1 MILNDPVCPFL
12 IPLWPLMK
20 MHLCIMCGSHTGH
33 PCLGGE
39 CSDSSMQNKTLDANE
54 VLVNQILLSSDSH
67 D

>member
-12 IPLWPLMK
+12 IPLWPLMQ
-20 MHLCIMCGSHTGH
+20 MHLRTMCGSHTGH

-39 CSDSSMQNKTLDANE
+39 CSDSSMQNKTLEANE
-54 VLVNQILLSSDSH
+54 VLGNQILLSSYSH

>member
-12 IPLWPLMK
+12 IPLWPLMQ
-20 MHLCIMCGSHTGH
+20 MHLRTMCGSHTGH

-39 CSDSSMQNKTLDANE
+39 CSDSSMQNKTLEANE
-54 VLVNQILLSSDSH
+54 VLGNQILLSSDSH

>member
-20 MHLCIMCGSHTGH
+20 MHLRTMYGSHTGH
-33 PCLGGE
+33 PCLGG
-39 CSDSSMQNKTLDANE
+39 SDSSMQNKTLEANE
-54 VLVNQILLSSDSH
+54 ALGNQILLSSDSR

>member
-20 MHLCIMCGSHTGH
+20 MHLCTMCGSHTGH
-33 PCLGGE
+33 PCLGEE
-39 CSDSSMQNKTLDANE
+39 CSDSSMQNKTLEANE
-54 VLVNQILLSSDSH
+54 VLGKQILLSSDSH